1 MPVRPVPFPPLP
13 ADTVCAAKSV
23 FHMESLYLAIG
34 DQLDLLFGDL
44 NRDDLDAFSAR
55 PLGVSFILAMVTIFQ
70 FAEDLPDHQAAEALR
85 TRMDW
90 KYALHLPLGYPGF
103 DPSELSEFRQRL
115 LYDTAGQRV
124 FQRML
129 TRLAKLGLLG
139 SKDKRRADVTGV
151 LRMVGTLSRV
161 EKLAEAMSLAL
172 EALAARQPD
181 WLRAISL
188 PHWYER
194 YGPKL
199 ATLYRSSCKEEHE
212 ALARAI
218 GADISYLL
226 EAITKADAPD
236 LARLPEVQALEP
248 IMASAV

>member
-1 MPVRPVPFPPLP
+1 VHPVPFPPLP
-13 ADTVCAAKSV
+13 ADTLCAAKSV
-23 FHMESLYLAIG
+23 FHIENLYVIIG
-34 DQLDLLFGDL
+34 DQLDHLFGDL
-44 NRDDLDAFSAR
+44 NPDELDAFGAR
-55 PLGVSFILAMVTIFQ
+55 PAGVPFILAMLTIFQ
-70 FAEDLPDHQAAEALR
+70 FAEDLPDRQAAMAVR

-90 KYALHLPLGYPGF
+90 KYALHLPLDYPGI
-103 DPSELSEFRQRL
+103 DHSELGEFRQWLRL
-115 LYDTAGQRV
+115 DPGGQRV

-129 TRLAKLGLLG
+129 TRLARLGLLG
-139 SKDKRRADVTGV
+139 SKDKRRAYVDDV
-151 LRMVGTLSRV
+151 LKAIDTLSRV
-161 EKLAEAMSLAL
+161 EELAEAMSLAL

-181 WLRAISL
+181 WLRAMSL
-188 PHWYER
+188 PHWYGR

-226 EAITKADAPD
+226 EAIAEAGNPD

-248 IMASAV
+248 IMAAAD

>member
-1 MPVRPVPFPPLP
+1 VHPESFPPLP

-23 FHMESLYLAIG
+23 FHIENLYLVIG

-44 NRDDLDAFSAR
+44 NPDELDAFSVK
-55 PLGVSFILAMVTIFQ
+55 PTGIPFILAMLTIFQ
-70 FAEDLPDHQAAEALR
+70 FAEDLPDHQAAMALR

-90 KYALHLPLGYPGF
+90 KYALHLPLDYPGI
-103 DPSELSEFRQRL
+103 DHTELREFRQRL
-115 LYDTAGQRV
+115 RLDPGERV

-129 TRLAKLGLLG
+129 TRLAELGLLG
-139 SKDKRRADVTGV
+139 RKDKRRAHVDDV
-151 LRMVGTLSRV
+151 LKALDILSRV
-161 EKLAEAMSLAL
+161 EELAEAMSLAL

-181 WLRAISL
+181 WLRAVGP
-188 PHWYER
+188 PHWYGR

-226 EAITKADAPD
+226 EAIAEAGNSD

-248 IMASAV
+248 IMAAAV

>member
-1 MPVRPVPFPPLP
+1 VHPESFPPLP
-13 ADTVCAAKSV
+13 ADTLCAAKSV
-23 FHMESLYLAIG
+23 FHIENLYLVIG
-34 DQLDLLFGDL
+34 DQLDPLFGDL
-44 NRDDLDAFSAR
+44 NPDELDAFSAR
-55 PLGVSFILAMVTIFQ
+55 PAGVPFTLAMLTIFQ
-70 FAEDLPDHQAAEALR
+70 FAEDLPDHQAAMAVR

-90 KYALHLPLGYPGF
+90 KYALHLPMDYPGI
-103 DPSELSEFRQRL
+103 DHSELREFRQWLRL
-115 LYDTAGQRV
+115 DPGGQRV

-129 TRLAKLGLLG
+129 TRLARLGLLG
-139 SKDKRRADVTGV
+139 SKDKRRAYVDDVLKAV
-151 LRMVGTLSRV
+151 DILSRV
-161 EKLAEAMSLAL
+161 EELAEAMSLAL

-188 PHWYER
+188 PHWYGR

-226 EAITKADAPD
+226 EAIAEAGNPD
-236 LARLPEVQALEP
+236 LARLPEVQAFGP
-248 IMASAV
+248 IMAAAD